1 MKFPGLR
8 EALLLRESFQT
19 FTNWLNALLAKKR
32 MKVDDLFVDLSSG
45 IVLLHLAET
54 AFNCRIEK

>member
-1 MKFPGLR
+1 LR